1 MKYIYLSILA
11 VLLALYGCLL
21 PEDPAKQRAEEA
33 DEVKGDI
40 LVGAVAP
47 WSGIDTMLW
56 EGIAMAA
63 DEINEAGG
71 LLGRKIK
78 LIKRDDESS
87 VEKGV
92 LIAQEFGENPDIV
105 AVVGHY
111 ESFITIPASVVYQ
124 YYGILMLSTVD
135 TDPDLTDQGFPLVFR
150 TTPDDTV
157 YGNRLANFCLEKN
170 YDRFVLYL
178 HRDQYGRDF
187 SDAFASAAQKAGIT
201 IVDSEA
207 YDSTTGTANFR
218 NVLRRWKNHYS
229 FDAILLS
236 GELPQAAAIIMEAR
250 RIGLEEPIFGGIA
263 LDRKEL
269 LTMLGK
275 DIKDVFLPTNF
286 NPYSNRPEVR
296 KFVRKFRERHG
307 KMPDILAAQGYDTI
321 RTLAYAID
329 HSKSTSPPQMAD
341 ALRGAQDLKGV
352 TGAIRFSRE
361 GSRILNHIYGK
372 VVENGQFKYLNQ
384 ASDESGKH

>member
-1 MKYIYLSILA
+1 MKYIYLSILT

-21 PEDPAKQRAEEA
+21 PEDPAKQRAEQA

-56 EGIAMAA
+56 EGIAMAV

-92 LIAQEFGENPDIV
+92 LIAQEFGETSGIV

-111 ESFITIPASVVYQ
+111 ESFVTIPASVVYQ

-135 TDPDLTDQGFPLVFR
+135 TDPDLTDQGFSLVFR

-157 YGNRLANFCLEKN
+157 YGNRLADFCLEKN

-178 HRDQYGRDF
+178 HRD
-187 SDAFASAAQKAGIT
+187 
-201 IVDSEA
+201 
-207 YDSTTGTANFR
+207 
-218 NVLRRWKNHYS
+218 
-229 FDAILLS
+229 
-236 GELPQAAAIIMEAR
+236 
-250 RIGLEEPIFGGIA
+250 
-263 LDRKEL
+263 
-269 LTMLGK
+269 
-275 DIKDVFLPTNF
+275 
-286 NPYSNRPEVR
+286 
-296 KFVRKFRERHG
+296 
-307 KMPDILAAQGYDTI
+307 
-321 RTLAYAID
+321 
-329 HSKSTSPPQMAD
+329 
-341 ALRGAQDLKGV
+341 
-352 TGAIRFSRE
+352 AIR
-361 GSRILNHIYGK
+361 
-372 VVENGQFKYLNQ
+372 
-384 ASDESGKH
+384 A